1 VEGDKIENK
10 SNAVKADRESPKLTG
25 SWNDQ
30 SESDTDLPKE
40 AASKNQGSAEKP
52 RMRKKITQSKKES
65 KIIVDYND
73 DQRVKTQ
80 KTVNSRN
87 GDTWNHDRFEHGER
101 SKTVGQNRGTIGQ
114 NRGQRGHGPQSEQ
127 NQREHGSRS
136 EQNMRGHGSRSEQ
149 NHRGNGSQPQ
159 QNYRG
164 NVSRT
169 EQNHRGRGFRSEQN
183 TRGRPGQNER
193 SRPAEERNPPNH
205 AQKLNNR
212 GRFTEG
218 RDGGMNGRVERT
230 RPANQ
235 MNQHVQYV
243 KDYMHAG
250 ESNLQKGNDED
261 YSPRDEEE
269 SQIRSGGSG
278 RFKSHG
284 QPKGVKKSDQ
294 DSSVRKPPRGRGN
307 IMNVQPTKEVSLS
320 AYDMQMQA
328 TGLMK
333 PSNNIPGNGIV
344 PFTKN
349 PRFQQDHSPEN
360 QSPDGSDSDMTKS
373 GGAKRYS
380 NRGRNRPGRQ
390 PSVPPFQHP
399 TPAPSFQQI
408 SPLLPMTPQFLPLP
422 VPITLVN
429 PSIPMMTNPSMPI
442 MTTAQA
448 FPTYTVAGDQGIVR
462 GGVTYFNQPGSDM
475 SEIRGGVTYFNPT
488 AQNIILQQH
497 TAQNILLQQQMHQRQ
512 TSAIAIV
519 NPTQPNCIPVSA
531 ENHIPIQ
538 NLSNL

>member
-1 VEGDKIENK
+1 
-10 SNAVKADRESPKLTG
+10 
-25 SWNDQ
+25 
-30 SESDTDLPKE
+30 
-40 AASKNQGSAEKP
+40 
-52 RMRKKITQSKKES
+52 MRKKITQSKKES

-114 NRGQRGHGPQSEQ
+114 NRGQRGHGPQ
-127 NQREHGSRS
+127 
-136 EQNMRGHGSRSEQ
+136 
-149 NHRGNGSQPQ
+149 PQ

-169 EQNHRGRGFRSEQN
+169 EQNHRGSGFRSEQN

-284 QPKGVKKSDQ
+284 QPKGVKKS
-294 DSSVRKPPRGRGN
+294 
-307 IMNVQPTKEVSLS
+307 
-320 AYDMQMQA
+320 
-328 TGLMK
+328 
-333 PSNNIPGNGIV
+333 
-344 PFTKN
+344 
-349 PRFQQDHSPEN
+349 
-360 QSPDGSDSDMTKS
+360 
-373 GGAKRYS
+373 
-380 NRGRNRPGRQ
+380 
-390 PSVPPFQHP
+390 
-399 TPAPSFQQI
+399 
-408 SPLLPMTPQFLPLP
+408 
-422 VPITLVN
+422 
-429 PSIPMMTNPSMPI
+429 
-442 MTTAQA
+442 
-448 FPTYTVAGDQGIVR
+448 
-462 GGVTYFNQPGSDM
+462 
-475 SEIRGGVTYFNPT
+475 
-488 AQNIILQQH
+488 
-497 TAQNILLQQQMHQRQ
+497 
-512 TSAIAIV
+512 
-519 NPTQPNCIPVSA
+519 
-531 ENHIPIQ
+531 
-538 NLSNL
+538 